1 MRYQTQK
8 SSRMNLP
15 LHTTD
20 QLVSD
25 LLKTLNDTVED
36 CLTEEQMFGVTYL
49 YDEVLTKF
57 ADTSGSSDKDRRE
70 AAIVKWLGVEDSNC
84 RTNIRLSGISS
95 CEILPG
101 IELDDVLD
109 TAARFVRRLLGDEPD
124 LEELS
129 GSFSGGASTSK
140 RREVGVL
147 ARKYAEQADVTE
159 KAWPLVQ
166 QLIMLTCGG
175 WAQHNEYLREPRFV
189 DGNVLFTVP
198 KNAMI
203 DRVACKEPD
212 LNMFAQKAYGNF
224 IRKRLKRVG
233 IDLNDQRPNQRYACE
248 GALTG
253 SFATIDLS
261 SASDTVTTRLVARLL
276 PPSWF
281 VDLDALRC
289 EFTCIDGVWHEN
301 QMFSSM
307 GNGFTFELETLIFWA
322 IASAVKFHFGVSG
335 RTVVYGDDIIVPS
348 SVAQILVTFL
358 SYCGFKVNTKK
369 SFWEG
374 RFRESCGKHYYGSVE
389 VTPFYIRKKLS
400 DVRDLIHV
408 LNQFR
413 AWCSNL
419 GLNYGS
425 RYQFWKRWA
434 AQVPRKVYGGTDLND
449 KSRLCTPHTGGFRVK
464 VEVRTYRKLEE
475 ELQVG
480 LYLAWLNSPSIGTE
494 IDSDPDAPRKPLA
507 RLTSDTPNLRIVR
520 LNRPRSWEKE
530 SLSDEVMWVEELS

>member
-1 MRYQTQK
+1 MRNQTQK
-8 SSRMNLP
+8 SSRMTLP

-20 QLVSD
+20 TLVAELRKVLD
-25 LLKTLNDTVED
+25 DTVKD
-36 CLTEEQMFGVTYL
+36 CLTEEQLFGVTYL

-70 AAIVKWLGVEDSNC
+70 AAITKWLGVEDSNF
-84 RTNIRLSGISS
+84 RTNVRLSGISS

-109 TAARFVRRLLGDEPD
+109 TAARFVRRLIGDEPN

-224 IRKRLKRVG
+224 IRKRLKRVS

-322 IASAVKFHFGVSG
+322 IASAVKYHFGVAG
-335 RTVVYGDDIIVPS
+335 RVVVYGDDIIVPS
-348 SVAQILVTFL
+348 SVAQVLVTFL

-374 RFRESCGKHYYGSVE
+374 PFRESCGGHYYNGLDI
-389 VTPFYIRKKLS
+389 TPFYVKTPVLDLQS
-400 DVRDLIHV
+400 LIH
-408 LNQFR
+408 LGNQVR
-413 AWCSNL
+413 
-419 GLNYGS
+419 
-425 RYQFWKRWA
+425 QWA
-434 AQVPRKVYGGTDLND
+434 ARNSICCDEDCWELWSKIKALVPRRFWGGRAV
-449 KSRLCTPHTGGFRVK
+449 S
-464 VEVRTYRKLEE
+464 
-475 ELQVG
+475 
-480 LYLAWLNSPSIGTE
+480 
-494 IDSDPDAPRKPLA
+494 
-507 RLTSDTPNLRIVR
+507 
-520 LNRPRSWEKE
+520 
-530 SLSDEVMWVEELS
+530 